1 MDASR
6 LKEARLGKFRTQDD
20 FARAVGVDKQTVWRW
35 EKGERKPRYD
45 MLPKISSLLGVSVA
59 YLMGDEDAEAAARVE
74 AAAKDNLSGNIFA
87 PEQNAPP
94 PPPLSITEVAAFTDR
109 ARASAAQM
117 TPSDRA
123 LLAHLLRNCAEYIED
138 TSEDLRTDGVY
149 EPAASGEGMG

>member
-1 MDASR
+1 MNGSR
-6 LKEARLGKFRTQDD
+6 LRSARKAARYSIKQFAEELGVARLTI
-20 FARAVGVDKQTVWRW
+20 TRW
-35 EKGERKPRYD
+35 ENGENSPTDEK
-45 MLPKISSLLGVSVA
+45 KKHIASLLGVSVA

-74 AAAKDNLSGNIFA
+74 AAAKDNLSGNIFV